1 MSRSSSQR
9 RSAPGQKPPS
19 KPAIGHWRITT
30 IDEKGLRVVRT
41 IPLPCT
47 FSQVKATLRRLA
59 FRDLTDQ
66 ERAAA
71 LSTSDGGALLAISQ
85 HERGLS
91 CGVGPTYF
99 ATFILEPPPVTSTT
113 AKAG

>member
-9 RSAPGQKPPS
+9 KSAPGKKPPS

-30 IDEKGLRVVRT
+30 IDDKGLRVVRT

-47 FSQVKATLRRLA
+47 FAQVKATLRRLA

-99 ATFILEPPPVTSTT
+99 ATFMLEPPPVTSTT
-113 AKAG
+113 ASAG

>member
-1 MSRSSSQR
+1 M
-9 RSAPGQKPPS
+9 
-19 KPAIGHWRITT
+19 
-30 IDEKGLRVVRT
+30 

-47 FSQVKATLRRLA
+47 FAQVKATLRRLA

-85 HERGLS
+85 HDRGLS

-99 ATFILEPPPVTSTT
+99 ATFILEPPAFAST
-113 AKAG
+113 AANAR

>member
-1 MSRSSSQR
+1 MSRSPSKR
-9 RSAPGQKPPS
+9 RSTPGIQPPS
-19 KPAIGHWRITT
+19 KRAIGHWRITT
-30 IDEKGLRVVRT
+30 IDDKGLRVVRT

-47 FSQVKATLRRLA
+47 FAQVKATLRRLA
-59 FRDLTDQ
+59 FKDLTNQ

-71 LSTSDGGALLAISQ
+71 LATADGGALLAISQ

-99 ATFILEPPPVTSTT
+99 ATFMLELSAVASTT
-113 AKAG
+113 ASAR

>member
-1 MSRSSSQR
+1 MPRSPSSK
-9 RSAPGQKPPS
+9 RSATSSKPPS
-19 KPAIGHWRITT
+19 KSAIGHWRITT
-30 IDEKGLRVVRT
+30 IDDKGLRVVRT

-47 FSQVKATLRRLA
+47 FAQVKATLRRLA
-59 FRDLTDQ
+59 FKDLTDQ

-71 LSTSDGGALLAISQ
+71 LATSDGGALLAISQ

-99 ATFILEPPPVTSTT
+99 ATFMLEPPAITSTT
-113 AKAG
+113 ANAR